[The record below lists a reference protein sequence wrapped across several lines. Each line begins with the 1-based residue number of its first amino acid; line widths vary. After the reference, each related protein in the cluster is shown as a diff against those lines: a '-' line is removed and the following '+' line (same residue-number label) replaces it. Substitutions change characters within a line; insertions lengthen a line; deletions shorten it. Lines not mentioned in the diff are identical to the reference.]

1 MYQKRQQNRGPNQR
15 YHPDDD
21 NLGKQYN
28 QSIGHSE
35 FNFNWVRR
43 KHYFVVLNT

>member
-35 FNFNWVRR
+35 FNNWVRR